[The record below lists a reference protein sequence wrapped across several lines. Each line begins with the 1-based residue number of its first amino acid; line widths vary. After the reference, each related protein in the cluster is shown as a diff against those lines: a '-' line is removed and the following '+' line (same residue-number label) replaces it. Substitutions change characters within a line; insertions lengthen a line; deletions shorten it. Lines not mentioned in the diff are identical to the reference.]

1 MTIPDTAEGI
11 PLGRNCDNHAETVR
25 LPAAPL
31 PGHTF
36 VLAHSGAGAPRILA
50 KAALHQ
56 SAAGR
61 PTAILDPHGDI
72 RHELPP
78 DTKIRQLNI
87 RHLDDH
93 SEIADT
99 IQQGGAVL
107 LYDEFPHPN
116 RPNLTAVAQTAL
128 SSLQAVQNRTSTP
141 ATLIA
146 DHYQPF
152 VDLDWNRC
160 TDRTQNGGIHT
171 IVSANRPPTA
181 GLIKRP
187 IPVIANADAIIIRTT
202 SRQNLAPI
210 LDNAEIEDDLSPL
223 TDLRRVGIGYLWL
236 RDTKW
241 SAFFTD
247 RQQ

>member
-1 MTIPDTAEGI
+1 MPLPNLAEGI
-11 PLGRNCDNHAETVR
+11 SLGLNYDNRNETVR

-36 VLAHSGAGAPRILA
+36 VLAHSGAGAPRVLA
-50 KAALHQ
+50 QAALLQ
-56 SAAGR
+56 AAAGR

-72 RHELPP
+72 RHELPA

-87 RHLDDH
+87 RQINDC
-93 SEIADT
+93 SEITDIIT
-99 IQQGGAVL
+99 QGGAIL
-107 LYDEFPHPN
+107 LYDEFPHQT
-116 RPNLTAVAQTAL
+116 RPDLTDVAQTAT
-128 SSLQAVQNRTSTP
+128 SSLQAARKRTSMP
-141 ATLIA
+141 AVLIA
-146 DHYQPF
+146 DCYQPF
-152 VDLDWNRC
+152 ADLDWNLW

-171 IVSANRPPTA
+171 IVSTNRPPTA

-210 LDNAEIEDDLSPL
+210 LDDAEIDDDLSPL